1 MKAREPP
8 SILITSH
15 RCSRDQSHP
24 SSRVT
29 GAGAATSG
37 PHKLLPVL
45 RLHHARERVCKRPPL
60 GPAGTYHRRL
70 PYFTTRPPGFRTR
83 PDGAFPAAHRRLT
96 CCFFFQSRRA
106 YGGTLPPNV
115 CRLCLHRFR
124 ERSVPPCAHDRGLAP
139 GRGLYPLLLDHPL
152 NPLEKRMRRCYLVFY
167 DIRNPKRLRHVHQ
180 VMKGY
185 GEPWQYSV
193 FFCVLKNID
202 RVRMQSDLEDEMN
215 LKEDQTM
222 ILDLGGDQE
231 DVRDTVSVL
240 GQSLPPQD
248 GGAVVV

>member
-1 MKAREPP
+1 MAEWVAR
-8 SILITSH
+8 
-15 RCSRDQSHP
+15 
-24 SSRVT
+24 
-29 GAGAATSG
+29 G
-37 PHKLLPVL
+37 PRL
-45 RLHHARERVCKRPPL
+45 RGQRQKI
-60 GPAGTYHRRL
+60 
-70 PYFTTRPPGFRTR
+70 
-83 PDGAFPAAHRRLT
+83 
-96 CCFFFQSRRA
+96 
-106 YGGTLPPNV
+106 
-115 CRLCLHRFR
+115 
-124 ERSVPPCAHDRGLAP
+124 
-139 GRGLYPLLLDHPL
+139 YPLLLDHPL

-167 DIRNPKRLRHVHQ
+167 DIRNPRRLRHVHQ
-180 VMKGY
+180 VMKSY

-248 GGAVVV
+248 GRAVVV